1 MKKIALITGG
11 SRGIGRAITL
21 QLAES
26 GYRVLI
32 NYHTNL
38 QAAEDTLNQVLK
50 KGGEGELFQCN
61 IGDHNEVTKAFTKW
75 KAQNEGKIISVL
87 INNAGIRKDNLFV
100 WIEPEQ
106 WNSVLDTN
114 LNSFYFVTR
123 QVIQDM
129 IINKFGRIVNIVSLS
144 GLKGMPGQVNYS
156 AAKAGV
162 IGATKALA
170 QEVGKK
176 NITVNAVAPGF
187 IKTEMTQ
194 DLDEAGLKKLVP
206 LNRFGE
212 AEEVAD
218 LVSFLV
224 SDKAGYITGEII
236 SINGGLYT

>member
-11 SRGIGRAITL
+11 SRGIGKAVTL

-38 QAAEDTLNQVLK
+38 AAAEDTLNEVLN

-61 IGDHNEVTKAFTKW
+61 VGDLNEVLNTFAKW
-75 KAQNEGKIISVL
+75 KVQNEGEIISVL

-100 WIEPEQ
+100 WTDPVQ
-106 WNSVLDTN
+106 WDSVIDTN
-114 LNSFYFVTR
+114 LNSFYNVTR

-129 IINKFGRIVNIVSLS
+129 ILNKFGRIVNIVSLS
-144 GLKGMPGQVNYS
+144 GIKGMPGQVNYS

-187 IKTEMTQ
+187 IKTDMTQ
-194 DLDEAGLKKLVP
+194 DLDEASLKKLVP

-218 LVSFLV
+218 LVSFLI
-224 SDKAGYITGEII
+224 SEKAGYITGEII
-236 SINGGLYT
+236 SVNGGLYT